1 MSDIKILFVFFLW
14 PSTCSLACGW
24 GGGGHPTAHRPPH
37 LSKTTTPLKDH
48 HTSQKTTSPPHLSKD
63 HHTSQKTTTPL
74 KDHHTLKIFLFSS
87 SSNFLYNNFN
97 SWIRI
102 HIVPRR
108 TWIRSLRSR
117 TGTLGLQVNED
128 CLRVGMLDLKLN

>member
-74 KDHHTLKIFLFSS
+74 KRPPHLSKTTTPSKFFCSVPVVIFCTTISTPGSGSTLC
-87 SSNFLYNNFN
+87 
-97 SWIRI
+97 
-102 HIVPRR
+102 P
-108 TWIRSLRSR
+108 
-117 TGTLGLQVNED
+117 GGLGLDHYVQEQELWVY
-128 CLRVGMLDLKLN
+128 K